1 MLLIN
6 WPDLISFRRNHTL
19 PWGLAA
25 SAFLSLCTKP
35 PPRGSRS
42 FTASAHYEL
51 LLACQRS
58 DGVLGQHCPS
68 LSRKGDVPNRFSFKV
83 LPSPPATAVRL
94 ERCKGFPRWEWWLG
108 PKSHFLSFF
117 FLEQQG
123 WSGVVGMFTAP
134 YYHKVVGWLSMHF
147 FIIIIIII

>member
-6 WPDLISFRRNHTL
+6 WPDLISCRWNHTP
-19 PWGLAA
+19 PWGLSA

-35 PPRGSRS
+35 PPRRSRS
-42 FTASAHYEL
+42 LTASAHYEL
-51 LLACQRS
+51 QLACQRS

-83 LPSPPATAVRL
+83 LPSPPATAVRP
-94 ERCKGFPRWEWWLG
+94 ERRKGFPRWKWWLG
-108 PKSHFLSFF
+108 LQRGFF
-117 FLEQQG
+117 YFLEQQG
-123 WSGVVGMFTAP
+123 WSCVVGMCTAP

-147 FIIIIIII
+147 IIIITILK